1 MTNFNYDNYDDDT
14 KAKYDDGI
22 EFLDD
27 IDDDFSYDDDTDY
40 DNYDIPRYSDEPP
53 APARKDHK
61 ESIGQEILSY
71 IKILAVAI
79 IVAFLFTR
87 FIIVNAQVPSGSM
100 ENTILT
106 GDRLIGFRLAYLFHE
121 PERGDIV
128 IFKYPDDESQNFVKR
143 VIGVPGDVINIR
155 NGHVYVNGEML
166 EENYIRE
173 PMNSDGEDLT
183 YVVPS
188 GSYFM
193 LGDNR
198 NNSKDSRYWTNTFVS
213 KDKIIAKVS
222 FRYFNVR
229 TKKFSFS
236 FIK

>member
-27 IDDDFSYDDDTDY
+27 DFSFDEDDD
-40 DNYDIPRYSDEPP
+40 DNIYDIPRYSDEPV
-53 APARKDHK
+53 APHHHK
-61 ESIGQEILSY
+61 EKQETIGQEILSY
-71 IKILAVAI
+71 IKILAVAV

-128 IFKYPDDESQNFVKR
+128 IFKYPDDESQLFIKR
-143 VIGVPGDVINIR
+143 IIGLPGDKVEIKDGKVYINDSETPLDDSFVSETPL
-155 NGHVYVNGEML
+155 GSFGPYEVP
-166 EENYIRE
+166 ENC
-173 PMNSDGEDLT
+173 
-183 YVVPS
+183 
-188 GSYFM
+188 YFM
-193 LGDNR
+193 MGDNR
-198 NNSKDSRYWTNTFVS
+198 NNSKDSRYWQNTYVQFDQIVG
-213 KDKIIAKVS
+213 KAEI
-222 FRYFNVR
+222 RYFP
-229 TKKFSFS
+229 S
-236 FIK
+236 IKLLN